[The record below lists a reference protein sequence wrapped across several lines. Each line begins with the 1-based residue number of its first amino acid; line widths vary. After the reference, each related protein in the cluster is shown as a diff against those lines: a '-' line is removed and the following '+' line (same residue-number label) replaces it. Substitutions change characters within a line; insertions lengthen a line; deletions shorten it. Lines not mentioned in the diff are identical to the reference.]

1 MINSCK
7 TGSNRIRTTFAPL
20 STAYT
25 RTRLR
30 LSRRFVVLGALST
43 ATALGL
49 RPAHSQRAA
58 HAIAMHGDP
67 AWGPDFPYPTYV
79 DPQAPKGGH
88 LTQGVLGT
96 FDCLNPFIVKGL
108 PAAHMRGYIVES
120 LLARGYDEPFTLYG
134 LLADRITTDAARSY
148 VSFRI
153 NPAARFA
160 DGKPVTPADVIF
172 S

>member
-7 TGSNRIRTTFAPL
+7 TGSNRIRTTVAPL

-120 LLARGYDEPFTLYG
+120 LLAR
-134 LLADRITTDAARSY
+134 
-148 VSFRI
+148 
-153 NPAARFA
+153 
-160 DGKPVTPADVIF
+160 
-172 S
+172 